1 MHGLPTALSELRQV
15 ISMSGSPSRGLRVA
29 AVIAMAVVLAAT
41 GTPVMSQTFATS
53 ADASTGARS
62 ARTVTLI
69 TGDKVSV
76 APDGSVAGIQ
86 RAKGREKASFQVR
99 RIDGHTYVVPGDA
112 AVPTARGTLDR
123 RLFDVTQLLADGYDD
138 KNGSDLPLI
147 VTYTGDETPAASA
160 FRPARARVSRTLD
173 EVNGVALRAD
183 RRGGA
188 AFWDTFT
195 DGGGRGEGTARLTG
209 SPAVKKV
216 EKVWLDGRREVSLD
230 RSVPQIGAP
239 TAWDAGFDGTGV
251 KVAVLDTGVDRNHP
265 DLAGQVIAHRNFS
278 EPGSEDNVDRNG
290 HGTHVAST
298 VAGTGAESQGR
309 YKGVAPGA
317 RILDGKILD
326 DRGYGWDS
334 DIIAG
339 MEWAVAEGADVVSMS
354 LGGTDTMGID
364 PLEETVNRLSAT
376 SDTLFVIAA
385 GNEGND
391 GESTVGSPGSAES
404 ALTVGAVDKDDQLAD
419 FSSRGP
425 RVGDGGVKPDLTAPG
440 VDITAAA
447 STASQLEDWYPS
459 GTPGYATLSGT
470 SMATPHVA
478 GAAALLAQEHPDWTG
493 ERIKAAL
500 TGSTKP
506 GPYSAYQ
513 QGTGRTDVARAIGQ
527 TVVAESGPI
536 SFGRPAWPHTDDQP
550 VTKEITYRNL
560 GTEPVVLDLA
570 MEALGVNGKPSPEGM
585 FDLSTRQVTVPAG
598 GTAGVTVTADTR
610 VGGDTYGSYGGSVT
624 AASADGRTSVRTAF
638 GVERE
643 AESYNLTVRQLDD
656 QGKPSGNGHTT
667 IDGRDRAYT
676 ADLADRDGELT
687 VRLPKGSYAL
697 TGVLGGG
704 DESAANA
711 YFLAPAVELDKDTTI
726 VMDAR
731 EAESARITL
740 PDAEARNTHAQL
752 LPGYTSTDGKPLDT
766 VSVFAFPDFQG
777 FKVDQ
782 IGEETPKDVAYA
794 QYSGFWTRDDADGR
808 AVNYRMAW
816 NRTGALGAFTADV
829 RREDLARID
838 MTFGAPLQDT
848 GVVFAMPYSPDERIA
863 ADFSTPVWRDLPLRT
878 TEYVLGNGVKWA
890 YAAEQWNALSS
901 LQGQFRAYEPGR
913 SYTKRLNIGVFG
925 PSLPP
930 AQGEPVDL
938 YPGLA
943 RRGNTIKAVLPL
955 FGDGEGNV
963 GSSMYTLDASLR
975 ADGEEIPADGDP
987 LYRAGYTVPAGDHR
1001 YELSLD
1007 AARDPELYPVST
1019 RVRARWTFRSAEV
1032 AEDSWTR
1039 LPLSV
1044 VRFSPE
1050 LSPTSTARAGERF
1063 DVPFTVEG
1071 AAGGRTVKKLT
1082 FEVSYD
1088 EGGTWTPARTVHG
1101 NRLSLEHPAEPG
1113 SVSLRARLTDRDGTT
1128 LVQTV
1133 DRAYLTVR

>member
-1 MHGLPTALSELRQV
+1 
-15 ISMSGSPSRGLRVA
+15 MSGSPSRGLRVA

-41 GTPVMSQTFATS
+41 GTPVMSQTFAAA
-53 ADASTGARS
+53 ADAAAAAKS

-69 TGDKVSV
+69 TGDTVSV
-76 APDGSVAGIQ
+76 APDGSVAAVQ
-86 RAKGREKASFQVR
+86 RAEGREKASFQVR
-99 RIDGHTYVVPGDA
+99 RIDGHTYVIPGDA
-112 AVPTARGTLDR
+112 ALPTVQGKLDR
-123 RLFDVTQLLADGYDD
+123 RLFDVTRLLADGYAD

-147 VTYTGDETPAASA
+147 VTYTGSETPAASA
-160 FRPARARVSRTLD
+160 FRPARAKVSRTLD

-188 AFWDTFT
+188 AFWETFT
-195 DGGGRGEGTARLTG
+195 DGGDHGEGTARLAG

-216 EKVWLDGRREVSLD
+216 EKVWLDGRRQVSLD

-251 KVAVLDTGVDRNHP
+251 KVAVLDTGVDRGHP
-265 DLAGQVIAHRNFS
+265 DLAGRVIAHRNFS
-278 EPGSEDNVDRNG
+278 DPASEDTVDANG

-298 VAGTGAESQGR
+298 IAGTGAESQGR

-339 MEWAVAEGADVVSMS
+339 MEWAVAEDADIVSMS
-354 LGGTDTMGID
+354 LGGTDTLGVD

-376 SDTLFVIAA
+376 TDTLFVIAA
-385 GNEGND
+385 GNAGYA

-425 RVGDGGVKPDLTAPG
+425 RVGDGGLKPDLTAPG

-447 STASQLEDWYPS
+447 STTSEIEDHYPS

-493 ERIKAAL
+493 ERIKAVL
-500 TGSTKP
+500 TGSTEP

-527 TVVAESGPI
+527 TVVAENGPI

-550 VTKEITYRNL
+550 VNKEITYRNL
-560 GTEPVVLDLA
+560 GTEPVVLDLS
-570 MEALGVNGKPSPEGM
+570 MEALGVDGKPAPEGL
-585 FDLSTRQVTVPAG
+585 FDLSARQVTVPAG
-598 GTAGVTVTADTR
+598 GTASVTVTADTR
-610 VGGDTYGSYGGSVT
+610 VGGEVYGSWGGSVT
-624 AASADGRTSVRTAF
+624 AASADGATSVRTAF

-643 AESYNLTVRQLDD
+643 AESYNLTIRQLDD
-656 QGKPSGNGHTT
+656 EGKPSGNGYTM

-676 ADLADRDGELT
+676 GDLAESDGEAT
-687 VRLPKGSYAL
+687 IRLPKGSYAL
-697 TGVLGGG
+697 TGILGGA
-704 DESAANA
+704 DESAADS

-731 EAESARITL
+731 EAESTRITV
-740 PDAEARNTHAQL
+740 PDAEAKSTHAQL
-752 LPGYTSTDGKPLDT
+752 MPGYTNTDGTALET
-766 VSVFAFPDFQG
+766 ISVFAFPDFRS
-777 FKVDQ
+777 FKVGQ
-782 IGEETPKDVAYA
+782 IGDRTPKDEAYA
-794 QYSGFWTRDDADGR
+794 QYSGFWSREDADGR
-808 AVNYRMAW
+808 TVTYRMAW
-816 NRTGALGAFTADV
+816 NRTGSLGGFTADV
-829 RREDLARID
+829 RREDLAKID
-838 MTFGAPLQDT
+838 MTFGTPLPDT

-863 ADFSTPVWRDLPLRT
+863 ADFSTPVWRNLPQRT
-878 TEYVLGNGVKWA
+878 TEYILGNGVKWG

-913 SYTKRLNIGVFG
+913 SYTKRLDIGVFG

-930 AQGEPVDL
+930 ATGEPTDL
-938 YPGLA
+938 SPGLA
-943 RRGNTIKAVLPL
+943 RRGNTVSAVLPL

-963 GSSMYTLDASLR
+963 GSSPFTLDASLR
-975 ADGEEIPADGDP
+975 ADGEEIPGDGDP
-987 LYRAGYTVPAGDHR
+987 TYRGTYTVPAEAHR

-1007 AARDPELYPVST
+1007 ATRDPELFPVST
-1019 RVRARWTFRSAEV
+1019 RVRARWTFRSAQV
-1032 AEDSWTR
+1032 ADDSWTR

-1050 LSPTSTARAGERF
+1050 LSPSSTARAGERF
-1063 DVPFTVEG
+1063 EVPFTVEG
-1071 AAGGRTVKKLT
+1071 AAGRRTVKKLT

-1088 EGGTWTPARTVHG
+1088 EGGTWTPARTVRG
-1101 NRLSLEHPAEPG
+1101 DRLALKHPAQPG
-1113 SVSLRARLTDRDGTT
+1113 TVSLRVKLTDRDGNT